1 MRSLSAADIARLL
14 PMPDAIDISARAFAA
29 ISARSGTYPLRTHF
43 PVQVG
48 DALVMPGYDGRDY
61 LGTKIV
67 VVRRAGEGA
76 AGTRACYLL
85 MTASDA
91 QPVLL
96 CDGTALTALRTG
108 AASGLATRRLARKDA
123 RVVALFGVGIQA
135 GEQLRA
141 VASTRLVDEVRVV
154 SRDATRAGN
163 FIQRMREALG
173 DVRIARSSAEEAVRN
188 ADIVITATNSTT
200 PVFDASWVRPGTHVN
215 AIGSFRPEMRELDSA
230 LFRRA
235 RVFVD
240 QREAALSE
248 AGELIDAVNR
258 GIVEPERLRE
268 IGVAPEFAR
277 ESDDEITVFKTVGH
291 AALDLFTAAALLERA
306 G

>member
-1 MRSLSAADIARLL
+1 
-14 PMPDAIDISARAFAA
+14 
-29 ISARSGTYPLRTHF
+29 
-43 PVQVG
+43 
-48 DALVMPGYDGRDY
+48 
-61 LGTKIV
+61 
-67 VVRRAGEGA
+67 
-76 AGTRACYLL
+76 

-240 QREAALSE
+240 QREAALCE